1 MASIQFLSGS
11 GTLDVTVKD
20 NNGAP
25 SSVLEADTDFTVEAK
40 WSIDKYSAAALGGR
54 WELAAYVES
63 IGQGP
68 EKQVGKT
75 QVVPLDGRT
84 TPYTA
89 TITVKAG
96 ELPDDPQPPMSGVYK
111 LATVLIHRG
120 PFGKVTDI
128 AAFVEGPL
136 LRIG

>member
-1 MASIQFLSGS
+1 MASIQFPSGN

-25 SSVLEADTDFTVEAK
+25 ASVLEADTDFTIDAK
-40 WSIDKYSAAALGGR
+40 WSIDKYSAAALGGK

-75 QVVPLDGRT
+75 EIVNLNGGT
-84 TPYTA
+84 NYSA
-89 TITVKAG
+89 TIKVPAG
-96 ELPDDPQPPMSGVYK
+96 TLSDDPQPPRSGVYK
-111 LATVLIHRG
+111 LVTVLLLRG
-120 PFGKVTDI
+120 PFGKVSDV
-128 AAFVEGPL
+128 AGFVEGPM